1 LKKYKYLATIFP
13 FPKYLPSNFNVMK
26 IFVMIVFIFFY
37 PRDSY
42 GQSDDRD
49 YDEELRYQN
58 NAINALKTELKQ
70 LRLKIKT
77 AESRERSTVNRLSS
91 IDKEISLTNKL
102 IQSLIFEEE
111 KARKT
116 IYQLKKDILKNENE
130 LESLRIRYKQ
140 RVLKAYKKG
149 NLTDLEKVISST
161 TWRQAI
167 YRTHYL
173 KLISNIEKKLT
184 KKIEKL
190 LVDISR
196 QKVELEVVLRDNL
209 NLKRDKQTQIT
220 SYRNMRI
227 NREKELN
234 RIRNDKNALTSYV
247 SEKEEGI
254 QQLEKIIKRVLEDK
268 ARFERELRI
277 RQQQETLKTKSF
289 KALKGQLPWPADG
302 RIISKFGRQWNSKL
316 KTTTENPGIDIK
328 GKPGS
333 SIRTVLGGVVTTIT
347 YIRGYGTTI
356 IVDHGGGFYTVYSHV
371 TNIQTNVDSQ
381 VRNGDVIAY
390 MGDSGSI
397 NGSKLHFEIWGK
409 GQKLD
414 PEKWLRKK

>member
-1 LKKYKYLATIFP
+1 
-13 FPKYLPSNFNVMK
+13 MK
-26 IFVMIVFIFFY
+26 IFITILFTLIYSEIGFA
-37 PRDSY
+37 
-42 GQSDDRD
+42 QSDDRD

-58 NAINALKTELKQ
+58 NAINALKLELKQ
-70 LRLKIKT
+70 LRSKIKT
-77 AESRERSTVNRLSS
+77 AESRERSTANRLSS
-91 IDKEISLTNKL
+91 IDKEISLTGKL
-102 IQSLIFEEE
+102 IQSLKYEEE

-116 IYQLKKDILKNENE
+116 IYQLKNDILENENK
-130 LESLRIRYKQ
+130 LEALRTRYKK
-140 RVLKAYKKG
+140 RVLKSYKKG
-149 NLTDLEKVISST
+149 RLTDLQKVFSST

-173 KLISNIEKKLT
+173 KVISDIEKQLT

-196 QKVELEVVLRDNL
+196 QKIELEVVLRDNL
-209 NLKRDKQTQIT
+209 NLKREKQTQIT
-220 SYRNMRI
+220 SYRNMRVD
-227 NREKELN
+227 REKELN
-234 RIRNDKNALTSYV
+234 RIRNDKKALTSYV
-247 SEKEEGI
+247 SEKEAGI

-289 KALKGQLPWPADG
+289 KALRGQLPWPADG
-302 RIISKFGRQWNSKL
+302 RVISKFGRQWNPKL

-390 MGDSGSI
+390 MGDTGSI
-397 NGSKLHFEIWGK
+397 NGAKLHFEIWGK

>member
-1 LKKYKYLATIFP
+1 
-13 FPKYLPSNFNVMK
+13 MK
-26 IFVMIVFIFFY
+26 IFITILFTLIYSEIGFA
-37 PRDSY
+37 
-42 GQSDDRD
+42 QSDDRD

-58 NAINALKTELKQ
+58 DAINSLKLELKQ
-70 LRLKIKT
+70 LRSKIKT
-77 AESRERSTVNRLSS
+77 AESRERSTANRLSS
-91 IDKEISLTNKL
+91 IDKEISLTGKL
-102 IQSLIFEEE
+102 IQSLKYEEE

-116 IYQLKKDILKNENE
+116 IYQLKNDILENENK
-130 LESLRIRYKQ
+130 LEALRTRYKQ
-140 RVLKAYKKG
+140 RVLKSYKKG
-149 NLTDLEKVISST
+149 RLTDLQKVFSST

-173 KLISNIEKKLT
+173 KVISDIEKQLT

-196 QKVELEVVLRDNL
+196 QKIELEVVLRDNL
-209 NLKRDKQTQIT
+209 NLKREKQTQIT
-220 SYRNMRI
+220 SYRNMRVD
-227 NREKELN
+227 REKELN
-234 RIRNDKNALTSYV
+234 RIRNDKKALTSYI
-247 SEKEEGI
+247 SEKEAGI

-289 KALKGQLPWPADG
+289 KALRGQLPWPADG
-302 RIISKFGRQWNSKL
+302 RVISKFGRQWNPKL

-390 MGDSGSI
+390 MGDTGSI
-397 NGSKLHFEIWGK
+397 NGAKLHFEIWGK

>member
-1 LKKYKYLATIFP
+1 MKVFVIIIFT
-13 FPKYLPSNFNVMK
+13 FLYFGESF
-26 IFVMIVFIFFY
+26 
-37 PRDSY
+37 

-49 YDEELRYQN
+49 YEEELRYQN
-58 NAINALKTELKQ
+58 DAINSLKTELKQ

-102 IQSLIFEEE
+102 IQSLKYEEG

-116 IYQLKKDILKNENE
+116 IYQLKEDILKNENE

-140 RVLKAYKKG
+140 RVLKSYKKG
-149 NLTDLEKVISST
+149 NLSDLEKVFSST

-173 KLISNIEKKLT
+173 KLISNIEKKIT

-196 QKVELEVVLRDNL
+196 QKVELEVLLRDNL
-209 NLKRDKQTQIT
+209 NLKRDKQTQMT
-220 SYRNMRI
+220 SYRNMRV

-302 RIISKFGRQWNSKL
+302 RIISKFGRQWNPKL

-333 SIRTVLGGVVTTIT
+333 SIKTVLGGVVTTIT

-371 TNIQTNVDSQ
+371 TNIQTQVDSE
-381 VRNGDVIAY
+381 VRSGDVIAY
-390 MGDSGSI
+390 MGDSGSV
-397 NGSKLHFEIWGK
+397 NGSKLHFEVWGK

-414 PEKWLRKK
+414 PEKWLMKK

>member
-1 LKKYKYLATIFP
+1 
-13 FPKYLPSNFNVMK
+13 MK
-26 IFVMIVFIFFY
+26 IFVIFIFTFFY
-37 PRDSY
+37 FEESF

-58 NAINALKTELKQ
+58 DAINALKTELKQ

-102 IQSLIFEEE
+102 IQSLKYEEG

-116 IYQLKKDILKNENE
+116 IYQLKNDILKNENE

-140 RVLKAYKKG
+140 RVLKSYKKG
-149 NLTDLEKVISST
+149 NLTDLEKVFSST

-173 KLISNIEKKLT
+173 KLISNIEKKIT

-196 QKVELEVVLRDNL
+196 QKVELEVLLRDNL
-209 NLKRDKQTQIT
+209 NLKRDKQTQMT
-220 SYRNMRI
+220 SYRNMRV

-302 RIISKFGRQWNSKL
+302 RIISKFGRQWNPKL